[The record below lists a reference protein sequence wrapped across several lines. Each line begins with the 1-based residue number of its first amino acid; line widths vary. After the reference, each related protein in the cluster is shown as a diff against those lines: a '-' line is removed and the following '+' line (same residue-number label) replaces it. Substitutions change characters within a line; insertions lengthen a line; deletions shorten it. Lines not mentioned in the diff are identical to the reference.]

1 MSEDI
6 MLHLVTNNSNKYTE
20 KKLKNNEVINGK
32 PQTCNELRYWYL
44 KKAALAGHKL
54 QRVAN
59 VGLDGT

>member
-32 PQTCNELRYWYL
+32 PQTCNE
-44 KKAALAGHKL
+44 
-54 QRVAN
+54 QS
-59 VGLDGT
+59 